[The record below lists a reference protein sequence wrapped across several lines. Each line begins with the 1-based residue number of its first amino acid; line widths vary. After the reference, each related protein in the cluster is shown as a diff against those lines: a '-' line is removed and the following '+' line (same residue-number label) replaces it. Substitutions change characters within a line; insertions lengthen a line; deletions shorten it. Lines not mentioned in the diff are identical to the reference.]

1 MVKLTPIFSPD
12 IESIA
17 MIREKLMPC
26 LLEMLEETKSKDILK
41 YWSTVVKLLG
51 KHLHI
56 GAELINKV
64 MKVVEKSFKIP
75 ETIEESF
82 KTWTVLMDNFAL
94 ETRILTSAKR

>member
-1 MVKLTPIFSPD
+1 
-12 IESIA
+12 

-41 YWSTVVKLLG
+41 YWCTVVKRLG